1 MIIPA
6 GMVMIKEP
14 AELAAPM
21 RPAWLRLPVRWKLAS
36 ETGMAMRDEPKAL
49 VVSAKNHR
57 K

>member
-1 MIIPA
+1 MI
-6 GMVMIKEP
+6 MEP

-21 RPAWLRLPVRWKLAS
+21 RPAWLKLPVRWKLAS
-36 ETGMAMRDEPKAL
+36 KTGMAMRDDPKAL